1 VAQEMF
7 VRTEAGALDAARAN
21 VDRVG
26 VERQAARRE
35 LDDAQRA
42 VREADNMFL
51 PERPVRDARNRIAYA
66 TERGASQQEI
76 ANLQQIASLRQAE
89 LTRAQALKESAIAQA
104 SERVRV
110 AQATIAA
117 KDAEFAEATRAVS
130 QASEVVESVASRQLV
145 EMTPDEFDAYVAK
158 EIDAIRKGRT
168 TELSVVVSEEQLAA
182 ARGLQD
188 ELGKR
193 RELLESLRPDLQARY
208 ATSRKLFEE
217 AESRYSALLDQY
229 EKANS
234 VLVRMQKAESRNG
247 ALPFGGKD
255 YPPEYVAARAAQQEA
270 LKKVQVAQKRLDD
283 LTKQSVKLTAEV
295 NAARAA
301 GAETATLELA
311 RDEAAGRLSLLQNA
325 LELMGREEG
334 ARPAWVKAVNRKD
347 WDSEFDDVKR
357 EVEAVVRALNALP
370 RETVGR
376 DVDRVWATWTKYLE
390 SRANVLLSKDDWAQ
404 AVQLERL
411 GAAGVLN
418 SDNMVWSM
426 VVDEGFVKL
435 EGSGSAANFTNL
447 QMRPEVA
454 EILSNMGRIKDG
466 AFVRQ
471 MRRWM
476 VPYTKFFKAW
486 ALATPGFHVRNSITN
501 GFMMIA
507 AGGRPDFLYEA
518 MIEYNKMHRF
528 LKQGRTFS
536 EYLDTIGD
544 ATQRQRVADAYRAM
558 SGSGV
563 GQSEEVLF
571 DTSSIITNNPITRTS
586 RKAGTWVES
595 HSRFMLAYDGIRQG
609 YDVSSATAR
618 VRKFLFDYEDVSK
631 LDATM
636 RQIVPFWTWTSRNV
650 PLTIQNIYLNPR
662 PYQIYQSFKRNAQ
675 DDERT
680 QALPL
685 YMREAGAF
693 AIPGTDMAATPE
705 LGFNR
710 LAADVSMLSDPMRI
724 AANVNPL
731 LRVPTE
737 TVLANKSFFRN
748 RQFQQQP
755 LPVEGPVGTLAS
767 LLGQPVGMGQSQ
779 GGQRYVDERLL
790 YGLTNLVPTLNQV
803 ERFVPSQEYYQQRGS
818 TNPLLGMLG
827 APVREV
833 TPEMTTSEQRRRL
846 AEIQKLLAS
855 QPKPEGQ

>member
-1 VAQEMF
+1 
-7 VRTEAGALDAARAN
+7 
-21 VDRVG
+21 
-26 VERQAARRE
+26 
-35 LDDAQRA
+35 
-42 VREADNMFL
+42 
-51 PERPVRDARNRIAYA
+51 
-66 TERGASQQEI
+66 
-76 ANLQQIASLRQAE
+76 
-89 LTRAQALKESAIAQA
+89 
-104 SERVRV
+104 
-110 AQATIAA
+110 
-117 KDAEFAEATRAVS
+117 
-130 QASEVVESVASRQLV
+130 
-145 EMTPDEFDAYVAK
+145 
-158 EIDAIRKGRT
+158 
-168 TELSVVVSEEQLAA
+168 
-182 ARGLQD
+182 
-188 ELGKR
+188 
-193 RELLESLRPDLQARY
+193 
-208 ATSRKLFEE
+208 
-217 AESRYSALLDQY
+217 
-229 EKANS
+229 
-234 VLVRMQKAESRNG
+234 
-247 ALPFGGKD
+247 
-255 YPPEYVAARAAQQEA
+255 
-270 LKKVQVAQKRLDD
+270 
-283 LTKQSVKLTAEV
+283 
-295 NAARAA
+295 
-301 GAETATLELA
+301 
-311 RDEAAGRLSLLQNA
+311 
-325 LELMGREEG
+325 
-334 ARPAWVKAVNRKD
+334 
-347 WDSEFDDVKR
+347 
-357 EVEAVVRALNALP
+357 
-370 RETVGR
+370 
-376 DVDRVWATWTKYLE
+376 
-390 SRANVLLSKDDWAQ
+390 
-404 AVQLERL
+404 
-411 GAAGVLN
+411 
-418 SDNMVWSM
+418 
-426 VVDEGFVKL
+426 
-435 EGSGSAANFTNL
+435 
-447 QMRPEVA
+447 
-454 EILSNMGRIKDG
+454 
-466 AFVRQ
+466 

-528 LKQGRTFS
+528 LKRGKTFS

-731 LRVPTE
+731 MRVPVE

-767 LLGQPVGMGQSQ
+767 LLGQPVGMGQGQ

-827 APVREV
+827 APVRQV